1 MFNSVKNS
9 FDYIP
14 WALVMIIFLSESKI
28 IDNCKNNIW
37 VTVNSFL
44 SLLLFFLL
52 YAYYGLS
59 KTKAGFVVLLF
70 WISLTII
77 RKRILINRS

>member
-14 WALVMIIFLSESKI
+14 WALVMIIFLSESTI

-37 VTVNSFL
+37 VTVNSL
-44 SLLLFFLL
+44 ISLVVFFLL
-52 YAYYGLS
+52 YSYYGW
-59 KTKAGFVVLLF
+59 TKSQACFIVLIF

-77 RKRILINRS
+77 RKRILTNRT